1 MSNPKGPK
9 PVFLLA
15 GGPGSRR
22 FDRDPVLGR
31 AIESCGVTEPTIAYI
46 GAASGDN
53 KVFFKMISTFMQ
65 RSGAGEVV
73 LAPLAGRR
81 VKIEKTREI
90 LESADMIFVSGGD
103 VEEGMDAFEEH
114 KILPFL
120 IELHAGGKPF
130 AGLSAGS
137 IMLAKEWVVW
147 DDPNDD
153 STASLYPCMGLA
165 PVLCDTHGEG
175 EGWEELQALLRLVP
189 EGTEGFGI
197 TSGAGLVVYPDGAL
211 EALGGPVNRF
221 AKSGGRV
228 VRAPDLV
235 PSADLSSP

>member
-1 MSNPKGPK
+1 MDTLLGPK
-9 PVFLLA
+9 PIYLLA
-15 GGPGSRR
+15 GGLGSRR
-22 FDRDPVLGR
+22 FDRDPVLSR
-31 AIESCGVTEPTIAYI
+31 VLESCGASEPSIGYI

-53 KVFFKMISTFMQ
+53 KEFFKMIASYMR

-73 LAPLAGRR
+73 LAPLAGKR

-90 LESADMIFVSGGD
+90 LESVDMIFVSGGD
-103 VEEGMDAFEEH
+103 VEEGMEALEEH
-114 KILPFL
+114 TILPFL
-120 IELHAGGKPF
+120 RELHAGGKPF

-153 STASLYPCMGLA
+153 STAGLFPCMGLA
-165 PVLCDTHGEG
+165 PVLCDTHGES
-175 EGWEELQALLRLVP
+175 EGWEELRSLLQLVP
-189 EGTEGFGI
+189 EGTEGYGI
-197 TSGAGLVVYPDGAL
+197 TSGAGLVVYPGGAL

-228 VRAPDLV
+228 VRRPDIEP
-235 PSADLSSP
+235 PSRGE

>member
-1 MSNPKGPK
+1 MDNPRGPK

-22 FDRDPVLGR
+22 FDSDPVLSR
-31 AIESCGVTEPTIAYI
+31 ALAASGVTVPTIAYI

-53 KVFFKMISTFMQ
+53 KEFFKMISTYMR

-81 VKIEKTREI
+81 VKIEKTRKI

-103 VEEGMDAFEEH
+103 VEEGMEALEERGV
-114 KILPFL
+114 LPFL
-120 IELHAGGKPF
+120 RELHAAGKPF

-137 IMLAKEWVVW
+137 IMLAKEWILW

-153 STASLYPCMGLA
+153 STARLFPCMGLA
-165 PVLCDTHGEG
+165 PVRCDTHGEG
-175 EGWEELQALLRLVP
+175 EGWEELRALMLLVP
-189 EGTEGFGI
+189 DGMEGYGI
-197 TSGAGLVVYPDGAL
+197 TSGAGLIVYPDGSL
-211 EALGGPVNRF
+211 EALGGPVNCF
-221 AKSGGRV
+221 ANSSGRV
-228 VRAPDLV
+228 VRKPDLE
-235 PSADLSSP
+235 PAA